1 MFLDL
6 DNHYRLIMEADDQVL
21 RLILNHSLL
30 NLLINYVLSSFII
43 FDASDIYMRIFCK
56 ILSLISKG

>member
-43 FDASDIYMRIFCK
+43 FDASDIYAY
-56 ILSLISKG
+56 IL